1 MDNSRP
7 EETRADTKGDD
18 YTRRLEDRSGVW
30 WKRLLNVQAPYQW
43 NLRRQ
48 DLGRTLDIGCG
59 IGRNLPSLPPGSLGV
74 DHNATSVATAR
85 ARGLHAMTTDEFFA
99 SKKVRL

>member
-1 MDNSRP
+1 MDNDSTAR
-7 EETRADTKGDD
+7 EEARCGHQWATT
-18 YTRRLEDRSGVW
+18 YTPSAREPRSGVW

-48 DLGRTLDIGCG
+48 HLGRTLDIGCG

-74 DHNATSVATAR
+74 DHNATSIATAR
-85 ARGLHAMTTDEFFA
+85 ARGLHAMTHGGVLRE
-99 SKKVRL
+99 